1 MWSMDD
7 GVVPWMMVWYNG
19 LWCGT
24 MDDGVVQW
32 MMVWS
37 MDDGVVN
44 G

>member
-1 MWSMDD
+1 MVQWMMMWS
-7 GVVPWMMVWYNG
+7 
-19 LWCGT
+19 